1 MFTKEEIIKEIKRIA
16 GKLGVKTLKQQE
28 FIKNSTIPIDTV
40 RYTVGTW
47 SQALEEA
54 GLDKSDSSESMVNK
68 DLASDDELLSE
79 LVRLYN
85 ISGSPPTSE
94 LVNVRGKWGE
104 IYYRAKWKTLDEAFK
119 KAKEKYPEKIKVEA
133 DLSEE
138 VMPGEFIL
146 NSEMEKPEVEEVQ
159 KVPEIKTPPP
169 ARQSAPAPVE
179 VESPRIK
186 FIPKTI
192 KPQKTPK
199 KTRTMGEKILFRGLK
214 YAPMNREGV
223 IYLFGMIAIEMGF
236 LVEGIANEYPQAD
249 ARRCIDIQNQRW
261 EDIRIEFEYKSS
273 DFKGQDHNEGDCDMI
288 VCWHHDWDGC
298 PLEIL
303 ELKTI
308 IKNLDDYS
316 DI

>member
-16 GKLGVKTLKQQE
+16 GKLDVKTLKQQE
-28 FIKNSTIPIDTV
+28 FIKNSTIPINTV
-40 RYTVGTW
+40 QYTMGTW
-47 SQALEEA
+47 KQALEEA
-54 GLDKSDSSESMVNK
+54 GLDKSDSSEMTANK
-68 DLASDDELLSE
+68 ELASDDELLSE

-85 ISGSPPTSE
+85 ISGIPPTAE
-94 LVNVRGKWGE
+94 LVNARGKWGE

-119 KAKEKYPEKIKVEA
+119 KAKEKYPEEIKVET

-146 NSEMEKPEVEEVQ
+146 NSEMEQPEVEEVQ
-159 KVPEIKTPPP
+159 KVPEIQ
-169 ARQSAPAPVE
+169 ASAPAPQPAPAAAQA
-179 VESPRIK
+179 ESPRIK

-192 KPQKTPK
+192 KPQKAPQ
-199 KTRTMGEKILFRGLK
+199 KTRIMGEKILFRGLK

-236 LVEGIANEYPQAD
+236 LVKGIANEYPQAD

-261 EDIRIEFEYKSS
+261 EGIRIEFEYKSS
-273 DFKGQDHNEGDCDMI
+273 DFKDQDHNEDDCDMI
-288 VCWHHDWDGC
+288 ICWHHDWDGC

-308 IKNLDDYS
+308 IKNLDNFNNV
-316 DI
+316 